1 MKDLI
6 SVIVPVYNVENY
18 LEQCVNSIL
27 QQTYDKIEII
37 LVDDGST
44 DSSGKICDDYAK
56 ASNKIAVYHKKNGGL
71 MSAWKYGVGKANG
84 EFIGFIDS
92 DDWIDADMYER
103 LFQSIVDSQAD
114 ISVCG
119 LVKGEYIYTQP
130 SIFKGRFDA
139 VDVYPKL
146 INNGEFM
153 GRGVIPSRVV
163 KLFKREIV
171 VNTLPY
177 CIDEI
182 TIGEDMIMNFAAF
195 MFAKRV
201 VFLNDYYPYHYRINL
216 SSISQKFNKNC
227 FDKIKL
233 FNSQLRFIA
242 NDNEKNF
249 TAQIDADLVG
259 NAINTIEQVCC
270 SQMSANEKKEY
281 IKRIIDDEEIQLAL
295 SRNDFRSWNGR
306 YKSYYHYLKKKSV
319 NGLIALGN
327 AIKILRKVKAALRL
341 F

>member
-44 DSSGKICDDYAK
+44 DGSGKICDDYAK

-130 SIFKGRFDA
+130 SIFNGVFNA

-146 INNGEFM
+146 INDGSFM

-163 KLFKREIV
+163 KLFKRKIV

-182 TIGEDMIMNFAAF
+182 TIGEDMTMNFAAF

-216 SSISQKFNKNC
+216 SSITQKFNKNC

-242 NDNEKNF
+242 KDRSF
-249 TAQIDADLVG
+249 DFCSQIYADLIG
-259 NAINTIEQVCC
+259 NSINTIEQVCC
-270 SQMSANEKKEY
+270 SKMTSQEKKEY
-281 IKRIIDDEEIQLAL
+281 IQMIIQDVDIQKAL
-295 SRNDFRSWNGR
+295 KNTKCDNWEKR
-306 YKSYYHYLKKKSV
+306 YKKYYFYLK
-319 NGLIALGN
+319 NNNLRGLIILGETIGLLRR
-327 AIKILRKVKAALRL
+327 IKAFIR
-341 F
+341 

>member
-1 MKDLI
+1 MKDLL
-6 SVIVPVYNVENY
+6 SVIVPVYNVEEY
-18 LEQCVNSIL
+18 LEQCINSIL

-44 DSSGKICDDYAK
+44 DSSGKICDNFATT
-56 ASNKIAVYHKKNGGL
+56 SSKITVYHKKNGGL
-71 MSAWKYGVGKANG
+71 MSAWKYGVGKAHG
-84 EFIGFIDS
+84 EYIGFIDS

-103 LFQSIVDSQAD
+103 LYQSIVDSQSD
-114 ISVCG
+114 ISICG

-130 SIFKGRFDA
+130 SIFKGCLDTD
-139 VDVYPKL
+139 DVYSKF
-146 INNGEFM
+146 INDGTFM
-153 GRGVIPSRVV
+153 GRGVIPSKVV

-171 VNTLPY
+171 LNTLQY

-182 TIGEDMIMNFAAF
+182 TIGEDMTMNFAAF

-201 VFLNDYYPYHYRINL
+201 VFLNDYYPYHYRINF
-216 SSISQKFNKNC
+216 SSMTQKFNKNC

-242 NDNEKNF
+242 KDNGKNF

-270 SQMSANEKKEY
+270 SQMSVNEKKEY
-281 IKRIIDDEEIQLAL
+281 IKRIVDDKETQLAL

-306 YKSYYHYLKKKSV
+306 YKRYYNYLRKKSV
-319 NGLIALGN
+319 KGLMTLGTL
-327 AIKILRKVKAALRL
+327 IKVLRKVKATLRQL
-341 F
+341 

>member
-146 INNGEFM
+146 INNGAFM

-171 VNTLPY
+171 LNTLPY

-182 TIGEDMIMNFAAF
+182 TIGEDMTMNFAAF

-216 SSISQKFNKNC
+216 SSITQNFNKNC
-227 FDKIKL
+227 FEKIKL

-242 NDNEKNF
+242 KDNEKNF

-319 NGLIALGN
+319 NGLIALGT
-327 AIKILRKVKAALRL
+327 AIKILRKVKVALRL